1 MQLKAILVDFLVI
14 FPIFHC
20 ITYLTMYLFH
30 DLVYI
35 IFFSSIVFILS
46 LFQEIHNFNFTWQI
60 VYVSFLPCM
69 ILFKILLQWLK
80 QPFYVSSHIGLRK
93 RAPVFMCS
101 VHIAINNLWDNFVD
115 RWYFLWPVNSIV
127 FC

>member
-1 MQLKAILVDFLVI
+1 MGYIHLLYPHCEYISPGWFSLNDENDGIHPPRKNRETSRQNRKLKTLKFVQLKAILVDFLVI

-46 LFQEIHNFNFTWQI
+46 LFQ
-60 VYVSFLPCM
+60 
-69 ILFKILLQWLK
+69 
-80 QPFYVSSHIGLRK
+80 
-93 RAPVFMCS
+93 
-101 VHIAINNLWDNFVD
+101 
-115 RWYFLWPVNSIV
+115 
-127 FC
+127 